1 MAAQRDMV
9 ERLLGAI
16 ERAGLIPVGIDLSA
30 FALIRSLYAPETD
43 TPAPERRG
51 RTRGFPASCT

>member
-1 MAAQRDMV
+1 MLVAAQRDMV

-16 ERAGLIPVGIDLSA
+16 EQAGLFPVGIDLSA

-43 TPAPERRG
+43 PVRG
-51 RTRGFPASCT
+51 RGGAELPASCT